1 MVIGGEAWTCS
12 ERIEAAFFVSKL
24 CLHTNSHFTTTHA
37 QVRQHS
43 MLHDIITEADI
54 AAVVARATGIPVT
67 KLQEAEGQK
76 LLHLADELH
85 RRVIGQDQAVEAVAE
100 AVLRSRAG
108 LGARERPSSFLF
120 LGPTGVGKTELA
132 KALAFQLFDSDKE
145 IVRID
150 MST

>member
-1 MVIGGEAWTCS
+1 
-12 ERIEAAFFVSKL
+12 
-24 CLHTNSHFTTTHA
+24 
-37 QVRQHS
+37 
-43 MLHDIITEADI
+43 MLHDTVTEEDI
-54 AAVVARATGIPVT
+54 ATVVARATGIPVT
-67 KLQEAEGQK
+67 KLQEAEGHK
-76 LLHLADELH
+76 LLHLAQELH
-85 RRVIGQDQAVEAVAE
+85 RRVVGQDQAVEAVAE

-150 MST
+150 MSTLERYRRSWIAWVGVIAPCL